1 MTAVA
6 KSPAPFRYLNP
17 WSADP
22 VSNPEYFES
31 YAQPI
36 DYRGFQIVRRFPKSH
51 ELVKD
56 GVCLT
61 QRAGGGALK
70 SLVDALLGDKSD
82 HPKWLVER
90 ARDIAKRHGVSLTTT
105 ARTAAKAVA

>member
-1 MTAVA
+1 MANSSKT
-6 KSPAPFRYLNP
+6 FRYLNP

-22 VSNPEYFES
+22 VSKPEYFETTVK
-31 YAQPI
+31 PI
-36 DYRGFQIVRRFPKSH
+36 DYRGFQIVHRFEKSH

-82 HPKWLVER
+82 HPKWLVES
-90 ARDIAKRHGVSLTTT
+90 ARNVGTRHGVKFP
-105 ARTAAKAVA
+105 ARTSAERVA